1 MIRLY
6 LLLTVS
12 ILVSSGSAA
21 PLDRLEQLSSQAG
34 GVLKHVGKYFSGSLT
49 KKDLD
54 AELAQQLQVK
64 IEVPDVRWNP
74 IPGRIELS
82 SPSGNSP
89 IAQSLTSLEA
99 LKAHWGGKVLRTK
112 FKIIETRNIGSS
124 ETNFSTRQLVA
135 IFVQTSQGLCEI
147 NTEWQATWTS
157 ANNTVKLV
165 SLTGNLGTES
175 RLQGTQPLYQDL
187 TNSLIRLSQADMD
200 LIKRGANHWLPRAER
215 ASKPEFF
222 ALSGISVAD
231 VNGDGRED
239 FYLCQLGGLPN
250 SLFIQQADGTFVN
263 RASEW
268 GVDFHDNSTCA
279 LFVDFDNDG
288 DQDMALASAA
298 GLAILENDQAKRF
311 RLKKLHREIV
321 YSYSLCAADYDRDG
335 SVDLYAC
342 RYYGSQT
349 VKEGQ
354 HSVQGNIPVPHP
366 VYDARNGGQNTLVR
380 NLGGLTFEDVT
391 QSVGLN
397 QENNRFTY
405 AAMWEDWDNDGDQD
419 LYVANDF
426 GGNNYYRN
434 DDGKFSVQT
443 SPSGLSAQELSMGVC
458 AGDFNGDGWPDIH
471 VCNMFSSAG
480 SRVTRQQNFKKGV
493 SNGIVKQFQTLAK
506 GNSLYT
512 SKGKGIFSPAGE
524 DAGIT
529 VGRWSWASLAP
540 DINNDG
546 WDDLLVANGFITGK
560 QPDDL

>member
-268 GVDFHDNSTCA
+268 GVDF
-279 LFVDFDNDG
+279 
-288 DQDMALASAA
+288 
-298 GLAILENDQAKRF
+298 
-311 RLKKLHREIV
+311 
-321 YSYSLCAADYDRDG
+321 
-335 SVDLYAC
+335 
-342 RYYGSQT
+342 
-349 VKEGQ
+349 
-354 HSVQGNIPVPHP
+354 
-366 VYDARNGGQNTLVR
+366 
-380 NLGGLTFEDVT
+380 
-391 QSVGLN
+391 
-397 QENNRFTY
+397 
-405 AAMWEDWDNDGDQD
+405 
-419 LYVANDF
+419 
-426 GGNNYYRN
+426 
-434 DDGKFSVQT
+434 
-443 SPSGLSAQELSMGVC
+443 
-458 AGDFNGDGWPDIH
+458 
-471 VCNMFSSAG
+471 
-480 SRVTRQQNFKKGV
+480 
-493 SNGIVKQFQTLAK
+493 
-506 GNSLYT
+506 
-512 SKGKGIFSPAGE
+512 
-524 DAGIT
+524 
-529 VGRWSWASLAP
+529 
-540 DINNDG
+540 
-546 WDDLLVANGFITGK
+546 
-560 QPDDL
+560 